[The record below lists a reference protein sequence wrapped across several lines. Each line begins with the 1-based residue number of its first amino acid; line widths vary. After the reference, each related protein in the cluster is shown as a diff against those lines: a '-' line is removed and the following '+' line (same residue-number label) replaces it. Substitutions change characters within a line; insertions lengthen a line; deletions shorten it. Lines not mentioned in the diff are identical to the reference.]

1 MFSTILGKVSGL
13 SFFSAPPVVRVLSSA
28 TTELSTLGVDVATVS
43 TGIASVVSAAEAN
56 PLITQQVTSTVT
68 SVVQDMLKRGCS
80 SGCMC
85 ATTGV
90 EPTAAPV
97 AAPVAAPATAP
108 VAPAAPVAPVAP
120 TATAPGGSEGSVPEL
135 TPAALE
141 TLAAEVVLPAK
152 KD

>member
-90 EPTAAPV
+90 EPTAAP
-97 AAPVAAPATAP
+97 ATAPTAPVAATAPTAPTAP
-108 VAPAAPVAPVAP
+108 VD
-120 TATAPGGSEGSVPEL
+120 SVPEL

>member
-28 TTELSTLGVDVATVS
+28 TTELSTVDLATVS

-90 EPTAAPV
+90 EPTAAPAAPV
-97 AAPVAAPATAP
+97 ASAPAAPATAAPAPAPVAAPAPATAP
-108 VAPAAPVAPVAP
+108 VD
-120 TATAPGGSEGSVPEL
+120 SVPEL

-141 TLAAEVVLPAK
+141 TLVAEVVLPAK

>member
-90 EPTAAPV
+90 EPTAAP
-97 AAPVAAPATAP
+97 ATAPAPTAPATAP
-108 VAPAAPVAPVAP
+108 VAAPAPAP
-120 TATAPGGSEGSVPEL
+120 EDSVPEL